1 MGRSSHRSHGRVTSL
16 LTLLAVVASSGCHLG
31 APAERHPLAS
41 QPAGARMRVAVAE
54 ETVTGELIE
63 VRSDTL
69 LLLRE
74 GDRILVAV
82 PVARIEAGRVER
94 GGPRGGVF
102 RGSPSSGQ
110 LERWRPL
117 SRYPQG
123 VSATLMKELLDAY
136 GQDEVETAGS

>member
-1 MGRSSHRSHGRVTSL
+1 MGPRTPAL
-16 LTLLAVVASSGCHLG
+16 VASSLAVLAAAVTAGCHLG
-31 APAERHPLAS
+31 APARELPVAR
-41 QPAGARMRVAVAE
+41 QPDGVRMRVAVADGR
-54 ETVTGELIE
+54 VTGELIE

-74 GDRILVAV
+74 GDRKLVAV
-82 PVARIEAGRVER
+82 PVARIDGVRIEG

-102 RGSPSSGQ
+102 RGTPSSGQ

-123 VSATLMKELLDAY
+123 VSETLLKTLLDAY
-136 GQDEVETAGS
+136 GQEDVETPGS

>member
-1 MGRSSHRSHGRVTSL
+1 MSPRPQAPVGW
-16 LTLLAVVASSGCHLG
+16 LLALLALVASSGCHLG

-54 ETVTGELIE
+54 ETLTGELIE
-63 VRSDTL
+63 VRPDTL

-74 GDRILVAV
+74 GDRTLVAV

-102 RGSPSSGQ
+102 RGTPSSRQ

-136 GQDEVETAGS
+136 GQEEVETAGS